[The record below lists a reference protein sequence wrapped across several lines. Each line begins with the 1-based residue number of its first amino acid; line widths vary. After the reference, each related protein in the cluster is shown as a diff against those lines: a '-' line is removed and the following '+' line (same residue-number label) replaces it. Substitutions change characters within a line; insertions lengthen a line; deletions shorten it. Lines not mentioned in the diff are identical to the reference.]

1 MLKTLGV
8 QLRASMPVPCQRR
21 LPEGL
26 PHHYPSLA
34 PTLSNPHYPLLCT
47 NTLASLVK
55 GRWIDGKAQT
65 VVLLR
70 FNCDTSA
77 FFIHQTFLP
86 SRRRDCYTTP
96 SKTALSLSLFVGEWA
111 CPSRCIEPLH
121 PNNFLKSTFIALP
134 RTTKLASLVKGEV
147 LSPERIRTTTGGI
160 ATPLSPR
167 PTPTLPKTALSLENR

>member
-65 VVLLR
+65 VVLLHFYLR
-70 FNCDTSA
+70 Y
-77 FFIHQTFLP
+77 IHLFDLSNFSP
-86 SRRRDCYTTP
+86 SRRRDCLITISRLHQPSRTRTIPCFAPTP
-96 SKTALSLSLFVGEWA
+96 LPPLSKARCCRPKEFGRLPEGLPHHHPSPRTNPPEPALSLSLFVGE
-111 CPSRCIEPLH
+111 
-121 PNNFLKSTFIALP
+121 
-134 RTTKLASLVKGEV
+134 
-147 LSPERIRTTTGGI
+147 
-160 ATPLSPR
+160 
-167 PTPTLPKTALSLENR
+167 